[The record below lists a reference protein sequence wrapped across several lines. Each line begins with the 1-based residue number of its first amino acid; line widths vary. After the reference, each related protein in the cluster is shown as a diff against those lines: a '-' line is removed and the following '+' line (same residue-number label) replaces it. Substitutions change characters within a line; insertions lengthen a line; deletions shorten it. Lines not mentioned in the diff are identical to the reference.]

1 MIKSLGRLAAIIA
14 AALLVA
20 FLVANVGYPKNY
32 AAGYTDNSKS
42 AFVDERGIF
51 SQSEVDEI
59 NKRVKEVSSM
69 TKLNIY
75 IIANSKFFNDDWATE
90 VYADD
95 SYDRIFGEDTDGLF
109 YTMDFAGKSDSY
121 DYLSLSGRACLLF
134 ENSKQFIVSS
144 TGDHLPYSSEINA
157 NGLETY
163 KDKIADAIDY
173 FLDTISSYSDG
184 NNEVSYVHTNVGKY
198 IFRLHR
204 GGELYVTYSK
214 PPFIRMKILLIG
226 ELAGFIV
233 GLIVYGS
240 TKSTYKFKSRTDPGV
255 YVDKSDVHFYTRTD
269 AFLRTH
275 TSRTS
280 ISSDSGGG
288 YRGGGGGGGH
298 SFSGGHTGAGH
309 HR

>member
-198 IFRLHR
+198 IFRR

-214 PPFIRMKILLIG
+214 PP
-226 ELAGFIV
+226 
-233 GLIVYGS
+233 
-240 TKSTYKFKSRTDPGV
+240 
-255 YVDKSDVHFYTRTD
+255 
-269 AFLRTH
+269 FLRTH

-288 YRGGGGGGGH
+288 YRGGGGGGGGH